1 MTDDTS
7 GAGTSCLLIQNN
19 YHGVSWIP
27 VAQSLVIYVDFGRS
41 LSFCP
46 VHFLPL
52 YCIVDS
58 DYLFGIFKHS
68 LITAIFVL
76 NLTQMTIKIAILGT
90 VSLRR
95 G

>member
-7 GAGTSCLLIQNN
+7 GAGTACLLIQNN

-52 YCIVDS
+52 YCIVVS